1 MSFANFLREDM
12 RLVILRLLSELPAYS
27 ANSSVL
33 YSALSQYG
41 HYPSRDAI
49 KSELYWLQEQDL
61 VSIDDIGT
69 VLVAT
74 LTARGHDVAKGR
86 AIVPGVKRP
95 GA

>member
-1 MSFANFLREDM
+1 MKFYEFLREDQ
-12 RLVILRLLSELPAYS
+12 RLVILRLLAELPAYS

-41 HYPSRDAI
+41 HYPSRDAV
-49 KSELYWLQEQDL
+49 KNELYWLQEQGL
-61 VSIDDIGT
+61 ISIDDIGT
-69 VLVAT
+69 VIVAT
-74 LTARGHDVAKGR
+74 LTPRGLDVATGR

>member
-1 MSFANFLREDM
+1 MSYAEFLREDQ
-12 RLVILRLLSELPAYS
+12 RLVMLRLLAELPAYS

-49 KSELYWLQEQDL
+49 KSELYWLQEQGL
-61 VSIDDIGT
+61 VSLNDIGT
-69 VLVAT
+69 VVVAT
-74 LTARGHDVAKGR
+74 LTPRGLDVSSGR